1 MCLVMVLGNSIDF
14 CSDDALG
21 ISAEPVFVCVCVC
34 MCASV
39 CVCVRV
45 CIVLVPLFGW
55 TMNAVVNYVHQHVN
69 SLLMQL
75 LHSMMFSTNACT
87 RILLWTSV

>member
-1 MCLVMVLGNSIDF
+1 MGTHCARTFNRINLVGLQTYVSGQSMCLVMVLGNSIDF

-21 ISAEPVFVCVCVC
+21 ISAEPVFVCLCVC

-55 TMNAVVNYVHQHVN
+55 TMNAVVNYVH
-69 SLLMQL
+69 
-75 LHSMMFSTNACT
+75 
-87 RILLWTSV
+87 